1 MKQKTIGIIAVLFA
15 ALMWAVEPVITKLAY
30 IGSGFVETSMIRAFV
45 ITLFTF
51 FLLCISRKPVIVKD
65 KKTFT
70 ALSYIAL
77 MGTLVADLIYYYAIG
92 VIPVVNA
99 VLLGHLQ
106 PVFIIIIGYVILK
119 SDHIKGSDYIGIFLL
134 MMSAM
139 FVTTKTIDNAVAF
152 NFGSIGDALVLFAT
166 ITWAT
171 TALVTRKYLIHLDA
185 LTITFYRFAFASF
198 VFIFLIPFIDLSLN
212 IYQIIVGLIVAFGT
226 IGYYTGLKRLKAA
239 HVSGLELAAP
249 VFAAAIGYFI
259 LKEEITLLQI
269 LGMVLLFIGIYFL
282 SRKEATPLEKN
293 HQEEM
298 MS

>member
-1 MKQKTIGIIAVLFA
+1 MRQKTIGIIAVLFA

-30 IGSGFVETSMIRAFV
+30 RGSGFIQTSMIRAFI

-51 FLLCISRKPVIVKD
+51 LLLIIARKPLIIKD

-70 ALSYIAL
+70 ALGYIAL

-106 PVFIIIIGYVILK
+106 PVFIILIGYLILK
-119 SDHIKGSDYIGIFLL
+119 KDCIQGSDYLGIFLL
-134 MMSAM
+134 IMSAM
-139 FVTTKTIDNAVAF
+139 FVTTKTIDNLVQF

-198 VFIFLIPFIDLSLN
+198 IFVFLIPFIDLSLN
-212 IYQIIVGLIVAFGT
+212 IYHILVGLIVACGT
-226 IGYYTGLKRLKAA
+226 IGYYAGLRRLKAA

-249 VFAAAIGYFI
+249 VFAAVIGYFI
-259 LKEEITLLQI
+259 LMENITVLQI
-269 LGMVLLFIGIYFL
+269 LGMVLLFIGIYCL
-282 SRKEATPLEKN
+282 SRKEVTTVKN
-293 HQEEM
+293 RLEEM
-298 MS
+298 IS